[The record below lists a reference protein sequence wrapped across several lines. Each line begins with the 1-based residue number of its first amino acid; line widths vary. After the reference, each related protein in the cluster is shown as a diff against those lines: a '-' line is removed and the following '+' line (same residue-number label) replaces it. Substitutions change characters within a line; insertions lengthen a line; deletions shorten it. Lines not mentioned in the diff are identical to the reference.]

1 MLIEKPYKIAIIDD
15 EPMLLDIM
23 ERILRRHPNVRTR
36 SFNSPLEALKAI
48 RDEKIHIVFVD
59 INMPEMFGDDLLR
72 ECMNM
77 KQGIQ
82 VYVVTGTES
91 VTIANRC
98 LNAGA
103 RGVIFK
109 PFDHKE
115 LTDATSEAIRFLDK
129 WNALA
134 EPRQKKTA

>member
-23 ERILRRHPNVRTR
+23 ERILRRNPSVRTR

-115 LTDATSEAIRFLDK
+115 LTDATAEAIRFLDK